1 MAKKVDGGGRDSLV
15 VEREQG
21 DGLHAKEGCENR
33 LGGSNVDE
41 QKSDQGCEDVGRLAN
56 KDYGQTSGLGCI
68 GAEGGSAHVASL
80 TGDQVCKDIDDARMS
95 GLGSLCVQS
104 KCR

>member
-1 MAKKVDGGGRDSLV
+1 MGAGRIQPSIFESMKRVASVAKKVDGGGRDSLV

-56 KDYGQTSGLGCI
+56 KDYGQTSGLGCS

-80 TGDQVCKDIDDARMS
+80 TGDQV
-95 GLGSLCVQS
+95 
-104 KCR
+104 